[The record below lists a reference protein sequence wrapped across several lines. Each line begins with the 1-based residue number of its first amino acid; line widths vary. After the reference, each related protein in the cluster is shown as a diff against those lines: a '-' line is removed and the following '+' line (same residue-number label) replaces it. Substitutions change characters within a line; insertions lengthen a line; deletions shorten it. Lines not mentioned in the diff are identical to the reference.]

1 MRKKSA
7 AKACEWFS
15 KEADEIEEFLEATED
30 LSDERI
36 NWCYDY
42 AIIRLY
48 RAFENLMLSCL
59 ICSMNNDTK
68 QISAVTSIPFPKHLT
83 DEVCEYMIVGEGYFD
98 FKGRSGLIKAVKRY
112 VPANHYLLVVIKKAK
127 YRDALE
133 KLSALRNF
141 AAHESQPSKKAA
153 LQAIKRKRVSSA
165 GSWLK
170 RQDRFT
176 TISERLVELADDIA
190 AAAPY

>member
-1 MRKKSA
+1 VRKKSA

-15 KEADEIEEFLEATED
+15 EEVEEIEEYLEATED
-30 LSDERI
+30 LSDEQI

-48 RAFENLMLSCL
+48 RAFENLVLSCL
-59 ICSMNNDTK
+59 ICSMNNDTE
-68 QISAVTSIPFPKHLT
+68 QVSAVTGIQFPKHLT
-83 DEVCEYMIVGEGYFD
+83 DEVCEYIIVGEGYFD
-98 FKGRSGLIKAVKRY
+98 FRGRDGLIKTIKRY
-112 VPANHYLLVVIKKAK
+112 VPDDHYLLTAIKAVK

-133 KLSALRNF
+133 RLSALRNY
-141 AAHESQPSKKAA
+141 AAHESYPSKQAA
-153 LQAIKRKRVSSA
+153 LKAIGQERISSA

-170 RQDRFT
+170 RQERFT
-176 TISERLVELADDIA
+176 AISGRLVELTDDIA